1 MIKLTPK
8 AYGCDEERF
17 VKSANYAQQMP
28 TVIGI
33 SRYALPIQAVDT
45 HRPKPKAPAPTVQIK
60 MGRQYF
66 TTPVMNGRAA

>member
-1 MIKLTPK
+1 M
-8 AYGCDEERF
+8 
-17 VKSANYAQQMP
+17 S